1 MIGVILVVLLVA
13 AGLIQDFIPGVLVLG
28 QVKAPVLLAL
38 VLYYAL
44 AHSRTT
50 LLWAAILGG
59 ILQDSLSLVPI
70 GYSALA
76 FCLIG
81 LCLRRFRDVLFT
93 RSLATAVLVGGVGH
107 LLVLGLIQILLRLG
121 EDWGGGSWG
130 AGAMRLLG
138 ALIMGMVTT
147 PVVWWLARALDERV
161 GNLAPAQA
169 EI

>member
-1 MIGVILVVLLVA
+1 MIGVILAVLLVG

-28 QVKAPVLLAL
+28 QVKAPILLSL

-70 GYSALA
+70 GYSALT
-76 FCLIG
+76 FCLVG
-81 LCLRRFRDVLFT
+81 LWLRRFREVLFT
-93 RSLATAVLVGGVGH
+93 QSLATAILVGGVGH

-130 AGAMRLLG
+130 SALMRLLG

-147 PVVWWLARALDERV
+147 PVVWWLARAMDERV
-161 GNLAPAQA
+161 GNLSPTHA